1 MAELQKDFLFT
12 LIKSLSKSEKRQFKL
27 YVNRLGI
34 NADAKFL
41 LLFSTMDKMTRYD
54 ENEILEQK
62 ITSKQQISNL
72 KAHLYRQ
79 ILISLRMNPINQNN
93 RILIREQL
101 DFATI
106 LYNKGLYK
114 QSLKLLD
121 KTKQMA
127 LELEEKNIAYEIVE
141 LEKVIESQYITRSI
155 KSRADDL
162 IQEAK
167 EISRLNVLAS
177 KLSNLSLKLYSLM
190 LSDGYAKS
198 EKEQREILLFFD
210 KELPNF
216 DRDDLGFREKLWYF
230 KAQVWKNLLVQHYQF
245 AYRYAL
251 SWMQLFYDFP
261 EMISS
266 NPVWFIKGNNYLLT
280 SLFLMRD
287 SVRFEKWLAKFEKKV
302 QSEDFPKNG
311 NTDALVFINL
321 YNAKMNAKFLSGD
334 FEDAQYLVDEIL
346 SHKEFH
352 DDKIDEH
359 HILILYFKIA
369 STYFGCEDYENCL
382 KFTDK
387 IIHYKSSSVREDLY
401 FYSRILSIMAMIDSG
416 LDEDYDEFLSQ
427 TSKFYKRMAQ
437 PTDTQKATIDFFE
450 DIRNIYPSEQKKR
463 YQYFL
468 EKINQDSKNPF
479 SKRNYVYLD
488 LASWLQAKIE
498 NKTVLEVIKEKSK
511 NNH

>member
-41 LLFSTMDKMTRYD
+41 LLFGAMDKMVQYN
-54 ENEILEQK
+54 EEEILEQK
-62 ITSKQQISNL
+62 ITTKQQISNL

-162 IQEAK
+162 IREAK

-177 KLSNLSLKLYSLM
+177 KLSNLSLKLYSVM
-190 LSDGYAKS
+190 LSNGYAKN
-198 EKEQREILLFFD
+198 EEEQQEILLFFD
-210 KELPNF
+210 QELPHFQMN
-216 DRDDLGFREKLWYF
+216 DLGFREKLWYF
-230 KAQVWKNLLVQHYQF
+230 KAQVWKNLLVQNYEF
-245 AYRYAL
+245 AYKYAL
-251 SWMQLFYDFP
+251 SWTQLFYDFP

-287 SVRFEKWLAKFEKKV
+287 SVRFEQWLNEFEKKV
-302 QSEDFPKNG
+302 QEDDFPRNG

-334 FEDAQYLVDEIL
+334 FEDAQHLVDEIL

-369 STYFGCEDYENCL
+369 STYFGCEDYKNCL
-382 KFTDK
+382 NFTDK
-387 IIHYKSSSVREDLY
+387 VIHYKSSSVREDLY
-401 FYSRILSIMAMIDSG
+401 FYSRILSMMAMMDSD

-427 TSKFYKRMAQ
+427 TSKFYKRMSQ
-437 PTDTQKATIDFFE
+437 PTKIQKMTIDFFE
-450 DIRNIYPSEQKKR
+450 DIRNVYPSEQRKQ
-463 YQYFL
+463 YQRFL
-468 EKINQDSKNPF
+468 DEINRDSKNSF
-479 SKRNYVYLD
+479 NKRNYVYLD
-488 LASWLQAKIE
+488 LASWLQAKLE
-498 NKTVLEVIKEKSK
+498 NKKVSEVIKERL
-511 NNH
+511 

>member
-127 LELEEKNIAYEIVE
+127 LDLEEKNIAYEIVE
-141 LEKVIESQYITRSI
+141 LEKIIESQYITRSI
-155 KSRADDL
+155 KTRADDL
-162 IQEAK
+162 IHQAK

-190 LSDGYAKS
+190 LSDGYANN
-198 EKEQREILLFFD
+198 EKDKEEILKFFE
-210 KELPNF
+210 KELPSF
-216 DRDDLGFREKLWYF
+216 DISKVGFREKLWFY
-230 KAQVWKNLLVQHYQF
+230 KAQVWKNLLVQDYEF
-245 AYRYAL
+245 AYKNAL
-251 SWMQLFYDFP
+251 SWTKLFYEFP
-261 EMISS
+261 EMITT

-280 SLFLMRD
+280 SLFLLRKNQRFQVWLD
-287 SVRFEKWLAKFEKKV
+287 EFEKTLL
-302 QSEDFPKNG
+302 SDGFPKND
-311 NTDALVFINL
+311 NTNALVFINL
-321 YNAKMNAKFLSGD
+321 YNAKMNAQFLNGD

-437 PTDTQKATIDFFE
+437 PTHTQKATIDFFE